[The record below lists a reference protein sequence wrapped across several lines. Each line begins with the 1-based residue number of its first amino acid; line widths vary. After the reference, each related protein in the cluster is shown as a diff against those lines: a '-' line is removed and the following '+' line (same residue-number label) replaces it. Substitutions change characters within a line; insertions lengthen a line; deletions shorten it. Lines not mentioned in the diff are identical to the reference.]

1 MSRTTNALAV
11 VGLIAML
18 AAWIF
23 GSAWLWKQAAAKVQ
37 AGGIGAVNQEIAP
50 LRDVPFFLESDSYV
64 WCLLAERALEGG
76 AWRIRE
82 MDFDNAPFG
91 RPNHWSSGPSCFL
104 GLVAGVDRGLTG
116 ASPRSAVAQAALLW
130 NPLIHFI
137 LCATFVLGLWRL
149 SRTAAVTA
157 SMALAVMP
165 PLQWVYHV
173 ARPDH
178 HGLQLLLLFAMFLLL
193 YRAGFGSDEGALNA
207 SPAKLRLACA
217 SGALAGAAL
226 WSGAPAASIFFAG
239 LVSGVVLA
247 VFLAPRGNSYARGFW
262 RAWGWAAGVSSL
274 IFYLVEYAP
283 DFPGLRL
290 EMNHPWYSLFMVGVG
305 EFLEAVSRL
314 WAGEYTLRCIWPR
327 LLLLLAVVLS
337 LPAALIFGGEAVH
350 VMHGETMRRVH
361 DILSEFGSYAG
372 NFRDR
377 PLGRFLSD
385 FGLFALIPIMAA
397 RVLAGRGRATG
408 LRCGLIISL
417 SVCGVFLAASLMQ
430 LRWTPFLAA
439 SLAFIG
445 AVAIVATRDHAALS
459 RWIASLLILQCAVW
473 MGLSVRSTALA
484 WTTAQMPEAVVALA
498 EKKAATELAK
508 IPNIKDAVFA
518 GDANLAPELAYFA
531 GAKSVPS
538 FYWENAAGLKDN
550 IELMSSTD
558 EESIRKHLRTRGITH
573 LVVNET
579 PDFAR
584 SFSYLAQKPEDMGSV
599 KKTLSGRLAAGNP
612 PVWLHR
618 LDALSAAAQQPL
630 KCGDVSLSLHL
641 AFYEVER

>member
-1 MSRTTNALAV
+1 MSRTTNALAI
-11 VGLIAML
+11 GLLAIL

-23 GSAWLWKQAAAKVQ
+23 GSAWLWTRAAAKVQ
-37 AGGIGAVNQEIAP
+37 AGAIGAVNEDIAP
-50 LRDVPFFLESDSYV
+50 LRDVPLFLESDSYV

-76 AWRIRE
+76 TWRIRE

-104 GLVAGVDRGLTG
+104 SLVARVDRGLTG
-116 ASPRSAVAQAALLW
+116 APARSAVAQAALLW
-130 NPLIHFI
+130 NPLIHFM
-137 LCATFVLGLWRL
+137 LCATFALGLWRL
-149 SRTAAVTA
+149 SRMAAATA

-193 YRAGFGSDEGALNA
+193 YRAGFGTGDDAMNA
-207 SPAKLRLACA
+207 APAKLRVARA
-217 SGALAGAAL
+217 SGVLAGAAL

-239 LVSGVVLA
+239 LVPGVMLAVVLP
-247 VFLAPRGNSYARGFW
+247 PRGKSYVGGFW
-262 RAWGWAAGVSSL
+262 RVWGWLAGVSSL
-274 IFYLVEYAP
+274 IFYFVEYAP

-290 EMNHPWYSLFMVGVG
+290 EMNHPWYSLCLIGIG
-305 EFLEAVSRL
+305 ELLEAVFRL
-314 WAGEYTLRCIWPR
+314 CAGEYTLRRIWPR

-361 DILSEFGSYAG
+361 NILSEFGSYAG

-377 PLGRFLSD
+377 PLGRFMSD
-385 FGLFALIPIMAA
+385 FGLFALIPIIAA
-397 RVLAGRGRATG
+397 RVLAGRGRAAG
-408 LRCGLIISL
+408 LRCGLIICL
-417 SVCGVFLAASLMQ
+417 SVCGIFLAASLMQ
-430 LRWTPFLAA
+430 VRWSPFLAA

-445 AVAIVATRDHAALS
+445 AVAIVVTRHHVALS
-459 RWIASLLILQCAVW
+459 RWITSLLILQCSVW
-473 MGLSVRSTALA
+473 MGLSMQGIIVA
-484 WTTAQMPEAVVALA
+484 WTTEKMPEAVVALA
-498 EKKAATELAK
+498 EKKAIMELAK

-550 IELMSSTD
+550 VWLMSSTD
-558 EESIRKHLRTRGITH
+558 EESIRRKLRARGITH

-584 SFSYLAQKPEDMGSV
+584 SFSYLAQKPEDMGEV

-612 PVWLHR
+612 PVWLRR
-618 LDALSAAAQQPL
+618 LDALTAVAQQPI
-630 KCGDVSLSLHL
+630 KCGAVFLSLHL